1 MAHIKRKFIE
11 KHWLVFCIRGAL
23 ALIAGF
29 FCLSV
34 QITDFTQSTSPVLAQ
49 TASLISIFLLTMGI
63 VDASSALYNSAKKRG
78 WINSVIDSLVDVIAA
93 LCLIIFTHENIAY
106 ITVVLAVYT
115 IVSGI
120 IDIAHSVIDGEDKT
134 DRFIR
139 ISVGV
144 CGAVMGFI
152 ILNSGDFEI
161 STFIRFFGA
170 YILVVGISSF
180 IYGIH
185 NYDQKQEDSSA
196 RSESAKKGAK
206 NSAKLKAKAKNSKRK

>member
-1 MAHIKRKFIE
+1 MAHIKRKYID

-23 ALIAGF
+23 ALITGF
-29 FCLSV
+29 FCLSGQV
-34 QITDFTQSTSPVLAQ
+34 TNFAQ
-49 TASLISIFLLTMGI
+49 TSSLISIFLLTMGV
-63 VDASSALYNSAKKRG
+63 VDASSALYNSTKKRG

-93 LCLIIFTHENIAY
+93 LCLLLFTHDNIAY
-106 ITVVLAVYT
+106 STIVLAIYT
-115 IVSGI
+115 TVSGV
-120 IDIAHSVIDGEDKT
+120 IDIIHSIVATEDNT

-170 YILVVGISSF
+170 YMLVVGISSF
-180 IYGIH
+180 IYGVH
-185 NYDQKQEDSSA
+185 NYDQNQEDIIA
-196 RSESAKKGAK
+196 RKESAKKTK
-206 NSAKLKAKAKNSKRK
+206 KVSAKSKSSKRK